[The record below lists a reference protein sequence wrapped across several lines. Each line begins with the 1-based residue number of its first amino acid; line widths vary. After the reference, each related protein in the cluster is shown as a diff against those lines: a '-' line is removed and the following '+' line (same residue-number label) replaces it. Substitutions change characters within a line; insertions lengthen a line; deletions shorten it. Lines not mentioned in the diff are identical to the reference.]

1 MTRLPSRVHLYAT
14 VLMFRVDG
22 VKLVSRAGGAPDH
35 VGLLLE
41 ELHELLE
48 EGDDLAAARLVPA
61 FTRV

>member
-1 MTRLPSRVHLYAT
+1 
-14 VLMFRVDG
+14 
-22 VKLVSRAGGAPDH
+22 LVSRAGGAPDH

-48 EGDDLAAARLVPA
+48 EGDDLAAARLVPT

>member
-1 MTRLPSRVHLYAT
+1 
-14 VLMFRVDG
+14 MFRVDG

-61 FTRV
+61 FMRV